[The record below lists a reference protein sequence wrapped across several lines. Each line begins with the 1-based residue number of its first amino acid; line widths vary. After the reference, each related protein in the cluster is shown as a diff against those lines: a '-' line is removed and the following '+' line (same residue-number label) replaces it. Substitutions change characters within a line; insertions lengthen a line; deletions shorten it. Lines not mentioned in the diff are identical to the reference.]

1 MTNIDT
7 LLESYRAAA
16 TTERDKGAYFERLC
30 AAFLTAD
37 PVQREQYETVWTWTE
52 WANGEGAEY
61 ASANGWTGKDVGI
74 DLVAKLR
81 DHPGYAVS
89 GKLRPFRLYSAMA

>member
-1 MTNIDT
+1 MTNINT
-7 LLESYRAAA
+7 LLKSYRTAA
-16 TTERDKGAYFERLC
+16 TTERDKGTYFERLC

-37 PVQREQYETVWTWTE
+37 PVQREQYETVWTWTD
-52 WANGEGAEY
+52 WANGEGAEF

-81 DHPGYAVS
+81 ELCPKVGDG
-89 GKLRPFRLYSAMA
+89 LR